1 MKAADVAKYL
11 TQHPEFF
18 VEHPDLV
25 LNLKIPTET
34 GAAISLLE
42 YQIRRMREQ
51 VRVLERENDHMI
63 ENARINSV
71 LFEKTRSL
79 VLALLDARDLSDLAT
94 VLDERLA
101 GGFSIPVVRLLLS
114 DHFPATVDSPLIGH
128 IPHTRLTADGDL
140 ADALSE
146 RERWVG
152 RLTAKRRKAL
162 FGEAAKD
169 VQSAASL
176 ALVRGH
182 TYGILAL
189 GHPDPSHFQSSH
201 DTLFLDHI
209 GEALALMLPRF
220 LNVEQG

>member
-1 MKAADVAKYL
+1 MKAVDVAKYL
-11 TQHPEFF
+11 AHHPEFF

-25 LNLKIPTET
+25 RDLKIPSET

-42 YQIRRMREQ
+42 YQVRRMRDH

-63 ENARINSV
+63 ENARVNSV

-79 VLALLDARDLSDLAT
+79 VLALLDARDLDDVAT

-101 GGFSIPVVRLLLS
+101 GGFAIPVVRLLLS
-114 DHFPATVDSPLIGH
+114 DHFPTQVDSPLIGH
-128 IPHTRLTADGDL
+128 IEHARLTADGDL
-140 ADALSE
+140 ADAISD
-146 RERWVG
+146 RNRWVG

-162 FGEAAKD
+162 FGDASKD

-176 ALVRGH
+176 ALIRGH

-189 GHPDPSHFQSSH
+189 GHPDPTHFQSSQ

-220 LNVEQG
+220 LTAHTG

>member
-1 MKAADVAKYL
+1 MKAVDVAKYL
-11 TQHPEFF
+11 AHHPEFF

-25 LNLKIPTET
+25 RDLKIPSET

-42 YQIRRMREQ
+42 YQVRRMRDH

-63 ENARINSV
+63 ENARVNSV

-79 VLALLDARDLSDLAT
+79 VLALLDARDLDDVAT

-101 GGFSIPVVRLLLS
+101 GGFAIPVVRLLLS
-114 DHFPATVDSPLIGH
+114 DHFPTQV
-128 IPHTRLTADGDL
+128 DL
-140 ADALSE
+140 ADAISD
-146 RERWVG
+146 RNRWVG

-162 FGEAAKD
+162 FGDASKD

-176 ALVRGH
+176 ALIRGH

-189 GHPDPSHFQSSH
+189 GHPDPTHFQSSQ

-220 LNVEQG
+220 LTARTG